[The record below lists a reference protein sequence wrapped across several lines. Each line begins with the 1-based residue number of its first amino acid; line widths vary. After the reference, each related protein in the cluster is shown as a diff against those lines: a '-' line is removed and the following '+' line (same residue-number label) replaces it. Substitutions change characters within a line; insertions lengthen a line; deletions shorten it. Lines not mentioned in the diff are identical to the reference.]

1 MHDSIKHM
9 LFVVAQSLS
18 CVQRLLIWT
27 QGQNAPWS
35 QETVPFIL
43 GEISWYDLVTQ
54 IIKMLGKIAYEPTQ
68 FPRYNNM
75 ILLFTKA
82 KMS

>member
-27 QGQNAPWS
+27 QGQNAPWV
-35 QETVPFIL
+35 QETVPYTLAEFPCVSVL
-43 GEISWYDLVTQ
+43 GDQLV
-54 IIKMLGKIAYEPTQ
+54 
-68 FPRYNNM
+68 
-75 ILLFTKA
+75 
-82 KMS
+82 